1 MQHRD
6 IVTLKKILVAINE
19 ATEILENVSK
29 DDFLKNITQKLA
41 MAMSIIRVGELVKNL
56 TDEFRKQNS
65 QVPWRDIT
73 GFRDIA
79 AHKYDIVDMN
89 EVYKTIKDDLPEL
102 KAQIEK
108 ILVNEF

>member
-6 IVTLKKILVAINE
+6 MVTLKKILVAINE

-29 DDFLKNITQKLA
+29 DDFLKNTTQKLA
-41 MAMSIIRVGELVKNL
+41 MAMSIIRVGELVKTL
-56 TDEFRKQNS
+56 TDEFRKQTS

-89 EVYKTIKDDLPEL
+89 EVYKTIKYEFPEL

-108 ILVNEF
+108 ILANEF